1 MPRANSSTMQFRKV
15 LHNCKHVETKIKTTT
30 VTWQLSPVSPKR
42 WRKRWRQKKKK
53 KKGGG
58 GGGADYED
66 QIFLLDRIVLLWV
79 TQLPQT
85 LAAEC
90 QTRTGGKVE
99 VVEKDDRWD
108 QGNFRARHRQT
119 GHRSPRTTPG
129 GTLRHCK
136 LAAGV
141 PQQHMGGP
149 WIPLCT
155 GRQLPSALCVGHQ
168 REWRYGKPRE
178 SRYRNAEG

>member
-1 MPRANSSTMQFRKV
+1 MLYKGFVLTSRTQCQEQILLQCNSVK
-15 LHNCKHVETKIKTTT
+15 CYT
-30 VTWQLSPVSPKR
+30 VTNMLKQKQKQQQSPDSSRPFPQKDEEKEEDKTKQNKKR
-42 WRKRWRQKKKK
+42 
-53 KKGGG
+53 GGG
-58 GGGADYED
+58 GGEGADYED
-66 QIFLLDRIVLLWV
+66 QVFLVDRIVLLWG

-108 QGNFRARHRQT
+108 QANFRARHRQT
-119 GHRSPRTTPG
+119 GHRSPRPTPG
-129 GTLRHCK
+129 GTLRRCK

-141 PQQHMGGP
+141 PQRHMGGP

-168 REWRYGKPRE
+168 RE
-178 SRYRNAEG
+178 